1 VVDILVAALQPQVRT
16 ALQSRLAA
24 SGRSALAEVGS
35 TAALEDAL
43 ADPVDLSEPIV
54 VSGVRWTE
62 TASFLDCATAHDIPV
77 VLLLEEEPLDTHHAG
92 FRRGAAALLPWPVAT
107 GPLASALEAIREGLR
122 LVPRSPSSS
131 AHATASLQPAAVAP
145 LSTRER
151 ELMELVATGLSN
163 KAIAR
168 ALGVSINT
176 VKYHLASVFTK
187 LAARTRAE
195 AVSAAARRGDLML

>member
-1 VVDILVAALQPQVRT
+1 MVDILVAALQPQVRT
-16 ALQSRLAA
+16 ALQSRLSA
-24 SGRSALAEVGS
+24 SGLDALLEVDS
-35 TAALEDAL
+35 PAALEDAL
-43 ADPVDLSEPIV
+43 ADLSEPIV
-54 VSGVRWTE
+54 VTGVRWTE
-62 TASFLDCATAHDIPV
+62 TAPFLDRATAHDIPV
-77 VLLLEEEPLDTHHAG
+77 ALLLEEELLDARHAG

-107 GPLASALEAIREGLR
+107 GPLASALEAIRQGLR
-122 LVPRSPSSS
+122 LVPRPPSSTARTAAS
-131 AHATASLQPAAVAP
+131 AQPAAP

-151 ELMELVATGLSN
+151 ELMELVAAGLSN

-187 LAARTRAE
+187 LDARTRAE